1 MELKEMSIE
10 QLEERK
16 VAISAELDAPEADLD
31 ALEKEARAINAE
43 LEERKA
49 VEAKKAETRKMV
61 AEGNGE
67 EIRTFKVEEKKEMT
81 LQEIRSSK
89 EYIDAFA
96 NYIKTGDDAE
106 CRALLSTNATNGQ
119 VPVPEIIE
127 GKIRT
132 AWERAG
138 IMNLVQK
145 TYVRGNLKIGFELSA
160 TGAEVHAEGDM
171 ENLPAEEILTFGVV
185 QMVPESIKKWITISD
200 EALDLGG
207 QEFLDYIYDEITYQ
221 IAKKAEAILIALIN
235 DAPAAATAN
244 SVSVGTVTGALGV
257 DTVVKAL
264 GQLSAEAANP
274 VIVTTRQNWA
284 ALKSAAMDANYAVD
298 PFEGLPVY
306 FASADVLGTSA
317 MIVGDFGHG
326 AHANFPN
333 GNEITIKFDDLSLA
347 EKDLVKIVGR
357 EFVALGLVAD
367 KSFVKVVAA

>member
-31 ALEKEARAINAE
+31 ALEEEARAINAE

-49 VEAKKAETRKMV
+49 VEAKKAETRKKV

-106 CRALLSTNATNGQ
+106 CRALLTTNVEGGQ

-132 AWERAG
+132 AWEKAG
-138 IMNLVQK
+138 VMELVRK
-145 TYVRGNLKIGFELSA
+145 TYVRGNLKVGFELSA
-160 TGAEVHAEGDM
+160 TGAAVHAEGDM
-171 ENLPAEEILTFGVV
+171 ENLPEEEVLTFGVI
-185 QMVPESIKKWITISD
+185 QMIPESIKKWITISD

-221 IAKKAEAILIALIN
+221 IAKKAEAILIGLIN
-235 DAPAAATAN
+235 DAPAAATAD
-244 SVSVGTVTGALGV
+244 SVSVGTVTGALAV

-306 FASADVLGTSA
+306 FASADVLDTSA

-326 AHANFPN
+326 AQANFPN

-367 KSFVKVVAA
+367 KSFVKVVTA